1 MIVCYKKLLRKPD
14 VEKRRM
20 MMSSK
25 KVVCKLCGQDL
36 ACMTYSVTMEK
47 VFMHRDLTGAQC
59 RRIQKQNKR
68 AAAK

>member
-1 MIVCYKKLLRKPD
+1 MNK
-14 VEKRRM
+14 EKE
-20 MMSSK
+20 
-25 KVVCKLCGQDL
+25 VVCKLCGQEL
-36 ACMTYSVTMEK
+36 SCMTYSLTMER